1 MNIGKLFENVEKPI
15 IGVVHLKP
23 LPGSPL
29 YKGDFEEVYE
39 AALRDADAL
48 YSGDVDGIIIENY
61 GDKPYVIYV
70 KNPLTLTAMSIIAY
84 EVRRKYNDIYLGI
97 NVLRN
102 SGVEALAIA
111 YNVKANFIRV
121 NNLCQMLVSPEGL
134 LYPIAE
140 KIIRLREYLKAS
152 IKILADIN
160 VKHASPLDARS
171 IEYVAKDCVERC
183 LADALIITG
192 SRTGEEA
199 SINDLV
205 KVKKAVSEPVLVG
218 SGITLHN
225 ISKYWKFADGFIVG
239 TYFKLHEKTENPVD
253 YSKVVKLMKY
263 VKSLREVSN

>member
-1 MNIGKLFENVEKPI
+1 MNVRKLFVNVEKPV

-29 YKGDFEEVYE
+29 YKGNFEEVYE

-48 YSGDVDGIIIENY
+48 YSGGVDGIIIENY
-61 GDKPYVIYV
+61 GDKPYAIYV

-84 EVRRKYNDIYLGI
+84 EVRKKYRDIYLGI

-111 YNVKANFIRV
+111 YNIKANFVRV
-121 NNLCQMLVSPEGL
+121 NNLCQTLVSPEGL

-140 KIIRLREYLKAS
+140 KIIRLREYLNAS
-152 IKILADIN
+152 INILADIN
-160 VKHASPLDARS
+160 VKHASPLNSRS

-199 SINDLV
+199 SINDLIE
-205 KVKKAVSEPVLVG
+205 VKKAVSQPVLVG
-218 SGITLHN
+218 SGITLRN
-225 ISKYWKFADGFIVG
+225 INKYWKFADGFIVG
-239 TYFKLHEKTENPVD
+239 TYFKHHEKTENPVD
-253 YSKVVKLMKY
+253 YNKVLKFMKY
-263 VKSLREVSN
+263 VKSLREASG